1 MQASSD
7 ERFADWDDERYST
20 DIGRFDEQHRRLFGL
35 LNDLHAA
42 MDEGHSEEEIGDILR
57 ELERYTEYHFGD
69 EEEFMQDCGYAMDCA
84 DCFYNHREMHEEFAA
99 RVAEFREKHEN
110 GEYVTME
117 VLTFLRDWLDSHIA
131 ARDEDQNY
139 ADYFDSEVDDDYEY
153 SPGVLR
159 RRRRSTESAEG
170 ASGDARRDAPDSDV
184 ALDPAGPV
192 AEGGHLD
199 VPDGSV
205 AAWVESLEA
214 SHGGR
219 TAALV
224 PTADGYAERT
234 FDDLADR
241 ARRVAAGLLETDLT
255 PGDRVGI
262 AAESSY
268 EWSVADLACQF
279 AGLVS
284 VPLYP
289 SFAPDQTRR
298 AAETV
303 GLSGLVADDPSALD
317 AVPDPGVNVHVDI
330 DDLPTAR
337 PGDLPGRSADGDEV
351 ATVVFDPAAS
361 DPTGRALTHRALL
374 AAASALAEDLPLA
387 PGSTG
392 TCLLPLAHVYQ
403 RVATYYL
410 WSTGSAVAYAGSE
423 GVVDDLAAV
432 EPSVLVGAP
441 AVYQR
446 LYGDMQDRI
455 GSMNWMK
462 RKVAGRVASYGRDRL
477 DGSGTPLKYAAADR
491 LVYGPLREEFGLA
504 GLEYALCGA
513 GRLDAHLLYLF
524 AGVGVPVR
532 NLYGTVGTAGVGA
545 LATPE
550 ASADGA
556 AGRPVAGTEFAHSED
571 GELLVRG
578 PVVTVG
584 RPGADETRRPAD
596 RWYRTGTDGRVE
608 PDGTVFVE

>member
-1 MQASSD
+1 MQARSD

-20 DIGRFDEQHRRLFGL
+20 DIDRFDEQHRRLFGL

-84 DCFYNHREMHEEFAA
+84 DCFYDHREMHEEFAA

-117 VLTFLRDWLDSHIA
+117 VLTFLRDWLDAHIA
-131 ARDEDQNY
+131 ALDEDQNY
-139 ADYFDSEVDDDYEY
+139 ADYFESEVDGDYEY
-153 SPGVLR
+153 RPGALR
-159 RRRRSTESAEG
+159 QGRRAAASTDRGDERA
-170 ASGDARRDAPDSDV
+170 ATNGDATAADE
-184 ALDPAGPV
+184 ALDPDGPV
-192 AEGGHLD
+192 ADGGPLD
-199 VPDGSV
+199 VPEGTVADWFESV
-205 AAWVESLEA
+205 AEA
-214 SHGGR
+214 HGDR
-219 TAALV
+219 PAALV

-234 FDDLADR
+234 FDDLVDR
-241 ARRVAAGLLETDLT
+241 AQRVAAGLLGSGFV

-262 AAESSY
+262 AAESRY
-268 EWSVADLACQF
+268 EWSVVDLACQF

-289 SFAPDQTRR
+289 SFTAEQTRR
-298 AAETV
+298 AAGSA
-303 GLSGLVADDPSALD
+303 GLSGVVTDGGPADDGSAD
-317 AVPDPGVNVHVDI
+317 GGVRVDI
-330 DDLPTAR
+330 DDLPTAE
-337 PGDLPGRSADGDEV
+337 PGNLPGLRADGREP
-351 ATVVFDPAAS
+351 ATVVFDPAGS
-361 DPTGRALTHRALL
+361 DQAGHAFTHRALL
-374 AAASALAEDLPLA
+374 AGAAALADDLPLA

-392 TCLLPLAHVYQ
+392 TCFLPLAHVYQ

-410 WSTGSAVAYAGSE
+410 WSTGSAVAYAGS
-423 GVVDDLAAV
+423 GGLVDDLAAV
-432 EPSVLVGAP
+432 RPSVLVGTP

-446 LYGDMQDRI
+446 LYGALQDRI

-477 DGSGTPLKYAAADR
+477 DGGGTPLKYAAADR
-491 LVYGPLREEFGLA
+491 LVYGPLREAFGLA
-504 GLEYALCGA
+504 DLEYALCGA

-524 AGVGVPVR
+524 AGFGLPVR
-532 NLYGTVGTAGVGA
+532 NLFGTVGTAGVGA

-550 ASADGA
+550 ASVDGA
-556 AGRPVAGTEFAHSED
+556 AGRPVGGTEIARSD
-571 GELLVRG
+571 GGELLVRG

-584 RPGADETRRPAD
+584 RPGADETARRPD
-596 RWYRTGTDGRVE
+596 RWCRTGTDGRVGS
-608 PDGTVFVE
+608 DGTVYVE